1 MNIDTFDDSMLQHL
15 SRLGQGHFGI
25 VELCTYETD
34 PLMRPGFNELV
45 AVKRYISNYLT
56 TKTNMYNQFTRQYE
70 NAGNHQRL
78 SKRIPN
84 DAQAR
89 PQEHCQTARSIN
101 SQWSFSDGVY

>member
-45 AVKRYISNYLT
+45 AVKRYLYQLFYPWYSCFP
-56 TKTNMYNQFTRQYE
+56 QFV
-70 NAGNHQRL
+70 
-78 SKRIPN
+78 S
-84 DAQAR
+84 
-89 PQEHCQTARSIN
+89 PQIV
-101 SQWSFSDGVY
+101 SFC